1 MARTIL
7 RGDPW
12 SNPLRRYDMRRIV
25 CLAAA
30 LAVVTAGAARAEEK
44 KDDAKALIEKAIKAA
59 GGEAKLAK
67 FNAVTFKGK
76 GKFYGMGDGVDYTGE
91 WSVQK
96 PDKMRVE
103 IKSGD
108 FTFTQVVN
116 GDKVWRK
123 IGDNAEEVTDK
134 DAVKEAKENMYAE
147 GVASLLPLVK
157 DKGYEFAALGEVKVA
172 DKPAVGVRVS
182 HKGHR
187 DVNLFFDK
195 DSGLLVKSE
204 ATVKDEMTGGKEE
217 TQETLYS
224 DYKEIGGAKHAT
236 KVVINRDGKKYID
249 AEMSDYEPKEK
260 LDDKV
265 FEKP

>member
-1 MARTIL
+1 
-7 RGDPW
+7 
-12 SNPLRRYDMRRIV
+12 V
-25 CLAAA
+25 CLAVALVVAA
-30 LAVVTAGAARAEEK
+30 SGAARADEK
-44 KDDAKALIEKAIKAA
+44 ADAKALIEKAIKAK

-67 FNAVTFKGK
+67 FHAETFKGK

-91 WSVQK
+91 WSVQY

-108 FTFTQVVN
+108 FTFVRAIN
-116 GDKVWRK
+116 GDKVWVK
-123 IGDNAEEVTDK
+123 LGDNAQDVDDK
-134 DAVKEAKENMYAE
+134 EQVKEAKENMYAE

-157 DKGYEFAALGEVKVA
+157 EKGFELAPLGEVKV
-172 DKPAVGVRVS
+172 DGKPAAGVRVT

-204 ATVKDEMTGGKEE
+204 TVVKDEMTGGKEE

-224 DYKEIGGAKHAT
+224 DYKEIGGVKHPT
-236 KVVINRDGKKYID
+236 KVVINRDGKKYVD
-249 AEMSDYEPKEK
+249 AEMSDFEAKDK
-260 LDDKV
+260 IDDKV